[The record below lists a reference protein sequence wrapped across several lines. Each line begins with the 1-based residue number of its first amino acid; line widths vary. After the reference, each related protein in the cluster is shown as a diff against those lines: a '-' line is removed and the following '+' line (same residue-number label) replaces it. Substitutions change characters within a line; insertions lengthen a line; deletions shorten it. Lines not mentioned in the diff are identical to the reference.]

1 MVVDTEE
8 ASFWRGDPN
17 GGVAQMGVTYVTIVL
32 D

>member
-17 GGVAQMGVTYVTIVL
+17 GGVAQMGVTYVNME
-32 D
+32 